1 MLWFLYI
8 SQCKTN
14 KVNIMMIRNVE
25 VIADKKSNN
34 FIIYKTDSEGFH
46 HSIFLTPEEMF
57 ALKNI
62 LDSMK

>member
-1 MLWFLYI
+1 
-8 SQCKTN
+8 
-14 KVNIMMIRNVE
+14 MMIRNVE
-25 VIADKKSNN
+25 VVADKKSNN

-62 LDSMK
+62 LNAIK